1 MLGDRR
7 VIRVADNT
15 AVRAMTERSAAK
27 IKRSEDPKPARKAAG
42 AAASAAE
49 IARLEAEL
57 AAALRRIE
65 ELEKCHQDVVNR
77 IEWVIDSLHNLPH
90 GK

>member
-1 MLGDRR
+1 
-7 VIRVADNT
+7 
-15 AVRAMTERSAAK
+15 MTERSAAK
-27 IKRSEDPKPARKAAG
+27 IKRSDEPKPARKTAG

-57 AAALRRIE
+57 AKALKRIA

-77 IEWVIDSLHNLPH
+77 IEWAIDSLHNLPQD
-90 GK
+90 K